1 MRLVGLSLTASFFLQ
16 MTIFL
21 PETYHP
27 ILLKQRAKR
36 MRKENPEEHGDK
48 YAELE
53 RADFSLHSIITRTL
67 ARPLVM
73 LVVEPIMI
81 TVTIYLSVRLYASA
95 LVVLSLKLTGPP
107 PLQVVYGLLFV
118 HLSSTRRY
126 QISKI

>member
-1 MRLVGLSLTASFFLQ
+1 

-81 TVTIYLSVRLYASA
+81 TVTIYLSVSYSSSRGSEPEADRSASLAGRLWPAVRA
-95 LVVLSLKLTGPP
+95 PFFCPP
-107 PLQVVYGLLFV
+107 HHQN
-118 HLSSTRRY
+118 
-126 QISKI
+126 SKI

>member
-1 MRLVGLSLTASFFLQ
+1 MFGFSHANEITAPQ

-36 MRKENPEEHGDK
+36 MRKENPKEHGDK

-81 TVTIYLSVRLYASA
+81 TVTIYLSVSHSTSILVA
-95 LVVLSLKLTGPP
+95 LSFKLTGPP
-107 PLQVVYGLLFV
+107 LLQVVYGLLFV
-118 HLSSTRRY
+118 HLSAARRHH
-126 QISKI
+126 QNSKI